1 MEELKV
7 GQKVTLEVAET
18 NKASCNGCFF
28 DSKGICEVWKKYPCS
43 SKQRSDGKNIIF
55 KKAQKNNFGKNLKLV
70 KKFGYS
76 KFSQYLCT
84 KK

>member
-55 KKAQKNNFGKNLKLV
+55 KKV
-70 KKFGYS
+70 
-76 KFSQYLCT
+76 
-84 KK
+84 